1 MAMIKA
7 TYNFNLPND
16 LWDQLV
22 ILLQTVNSNHDVVD
36 KWMDSID
43 DLMRQIFKHIY
54 NIDLNSFKSSYHDEE
69 ENDTITRSLTANSR
83 SGSVSSQIDEK
94 RKQRNRNRDKQNH
107 QSLILN
113 SSSSNY
119 LLAHTIQSNEKR
131 GIKQNNLTYSP
142 AVLSSVGLNKQSFQ
156 SSQLSQNGSQIP
168 LNRQSNFYFKNAL
181 SNHDYQ
187 LYF

>member
-7 TYNFNLPND
+7 TYNFSLPND

-22 ILLQTVNSNHDVVD
+22 VLLQTVNSNHDVVE

-54 NIDLNSFKSSYHDEE
+54 NIDLNSFKLSLNEEE
-69 ENDTITRSLTANSR
+69 ENETNLSNRSFGTSSR

-94 RKQRNRNRDKQNH
+94 RKQRHKNRDKQNH

-119 LLAHTIQSNEKR
+119 LLSHSIQSNEKR
-131 GIKQNNLTYSP
+131 SVKPNTNLTYSP
-142 AVLSSVGLNKQSFQ
+142 AVLSSIGLNKPSFQ
-156 SSQLSQNGSQIP
+156 SSQLSQNNSQIP
-168 LNRQSNFYFKNAL
+168 LNRQSNFVFSIAL
-181 SNHDYQ
+181 I
-187 LYF
+187 